1 MKDFLK
7 YTLATIVGIFIASI
21 ILFILS
27 MGIIGVMISAGDK
40 PVTVQSNSVLSF
52 KIDKPIPDRTSNNPW
67 ENFNYFTFTI
77 SPRLGLNDILE
88 NIDKAKTDNNIK
100 GIFIET
106 GLFSP
111 GLATIEE
118 IRNALIRFKESGK
131 FIICYNESILLQSAY
146 YLASVSDK
154 VYLNPESLMEFFGL
168 RSEIMFYKGALEKLG
183 VEVQIIRHGKF
194 KSAVEPFILKKMS
207 RENRE
212 QILTYV
218 GAIWDHLL
226 TGISKERNINIEK
239 LNEFADLL
247 TINNSQA
254 ALDNNLID
262 GLKYRDEI
270 LDELKELSGIDGNKK
285 VRFISMTK
293 YSKTPKKRAYKGLP
307 KNKIALIYAS
317 GTIGFDEGT
326 ESSIGATKLSRAIR
340 KARLDTTI
348 KAIVLR
354 VNSPGGNAL
363 ASEIIWREVYLAQ
376 QSKPLIASMGN
387 VAASGGYYIVA
398 PADTIV
404 AYPTTITGSIGVF
417 GIFPNAQKLFNNKLG
432 ITFDVAKTNKHSD
445 FGSMYRPLNEAERDF
460 LQQSVEKTYDTFTSH
475 VAEGRNMTKEAV
487 DSIGQGR
494 VWSGENAKD
503 IGLIDVFG
511 GMNRAIEIAAEMANL
526 VQYRIVSLPKQIDP
540 FQKLLKDLT
549 GDIKSGILQSELGES
564 YRHYR
569 NLKEIIHAEGIQMR
583 LLYSIEIY

>member
-7 YTLATIVGIFIASI
+7 YTLATIVGIFITSV
-21 ILFILS
+21 ILFILF

-67 ENFNYFTFTI
+67 ENFNYLTFTI

-88 NIDKAKTDNNIK
+88 NIDKAKTDDNIK

-106 GLFSP
+106 GLISP

-168 RSEIMFYKGALEKLG
+168 RSEIKFYKGALEKLG

-226 TGISKERNINIEK
+226 TGISKERNVSIEK

-270 LDELKELSGIDGNKK
+270 LDELKELSGIDENKK

-293 YSKTPKKRAYKGLP
+293 YSKTPKERAYKSLP

-317 GTIGFDEGT
+317 GTIGFGEGT

-387 VAASGGYYIVA
+387 VAASGGYYIIA

-417 GIFPNAQKLFNNKLG
+417 GIFPNAQKLFNDKLG

-460 LQQSVEKTYDTFTSH
+460 LQQSVEKTYAIFISH
-475 VAEGRNMTKEAV
+475 VADDRNMTKEAV

-494 VWSGENAKD
+494 VWSGKNAKD
-503 IGLIDVFG
+503 IGLVDVFG
-511 GMNRAIEIAAEMANL
+511 GMNKAIEIAAEMANL
-526 VQYRIVSLPKQIDP
+526 EQYRIVSLPRQIDP
-540 FQKLLKDLT
+540 FQKLLKDFT

-583 LLYSIEIY
+583 LPYSIEIY

>member
-21 ILFILS
+21 ILFFLS

-40 PVTVQSNSVLSF
+40 PVTVQSNSVLYF
-52 KIDKPIPDRTSNNPW
+52 KVDKPIPDRTSNNPW

-88 NIDKAKTDNNIK
+88 NIDKAKTDGNIK

-106 GLFSP
+106 GLISP
-111 GLATIEE
+111 GLTTMEE
-118 IRNALIRFKESGK
+118 IRNALISFKESGK
-131 FIICYNESILLQSAY
+131 FIICYNETILLQSAY

-168 RSEIMFYKGALEKLG
+168 RSEIIFYKGALEKLG
-183 VEVQIIRHGKF
+183 IDVQIIRHGKF
-194 KSAVEPFILKKMS
+194 KSYVEPYTLKKMS
-207 RENRE
+207 SENRE

-226 TGISKERNINIEK
+226 KGISKERNISIEK

-247 TINNSQA
+247 TIKNSQA

-270 LDELKELSGIDGNKK
+270 LDELKELSGIAEKKK

-317 GTIGFDEGT
+317 GTIGFGEGT
-326 ESSIGATKLSRAIR
+326 ESSIGAIKLSKTIR
-340 KARLDTTI
+340 KARLDTAI

-404 AYPTTITGSIGVF
+404 AFPTTITGSIGVF
-417 GIFPNAQKLFNNKLG
+417 GIFPNTQKLFNDKLG

-460 LQQSVEKTYDTFTSH
+460 LQQAVEKTYDIFTSH

-503 IGLIDVFG
+503 IGLVDVFG
-511 GMNRAIEIAAEMANL
+511 GINRAIEIAAEMANL
-526 VQYRIVSLPKQIDP
+526 EQYRIVSLPRQIDP

-569 NLKEIIHAEGIQMR
+569 NLKEIIHAEGTQMR
-583 LLYSIEIY
+583 LPYSIEIY